1 MSVPEKVT
9 PPDSSIAETEDALS
23 LSEKVQECL
32 IALGAE
38 GTSYIAKLDILAK
51 LYLQLLPLFFEE
63 LQKDY
68 PSKDR
73 SVVMARTISAIKET
87 AGIFTKRNEAELEDE
102 LNPHSPKF
110 SIAIQWVLEAFH
122 KALIEQGV
130 EDLTIENIFR
140 ELSSHL
146 DDYEDKLLKAF
157 KGITNKSVDL
167 ARARNP
173 FVVDFMESVSSKNKG
188 E

>member
-1 MSVPEKVT
+1 V
-9 PPDSSIAETEDALS
+9 
-23 LSEKVQECL
+23 
-32 IALGAE
+32 E
-38 GTSYIAKLDILAK
+38 GTSYIAKLDILVN
-51 LYLQLLPLFFEE
+51 LNLQLLPLFFEE
-63 LQKDY
+63 LQKDF

-87 AGIFTKRNEAELEDE
+87 SGIFTKRNEAELEDE

-122 KALIEQGV
+122 KALVEQGI
-130 EDLTIENIFR
+130 EDLTIENVFR

-146 DDYEDKLLKAF
+146 DDYEEKLLKAF

-173 FVVDFMESVSSKNKG
+173 FVADFMGSVSSKNKG